1 MSWDSVSRGS
11 AALALFWSDAEEYGR
26 DENTVMWRARYRTP
40 AKLPG
45 KDEPGAT
52 GICGACQPGG
62 RYLVKVMWRPLQAP
76 GIKVQGVRSN
86 WQFARQETHV
96 EKRSLSIRIWRDA
109 AEDAKKHL
117 AIAHSE
123 CAIAHEVHGA
133 DGEGKISDCL
143 LDHVG
148 SVEDGLDVDGL
159 LSGEVTLFTVHF
171 FPGMRLGEF
180 WPQGILADGAAAP
193 FLFVTI
199 AAQALESLMK
209 VNTAKYVHHNIGV
222 DAFGVVRERE
232 RGGIRVRLTDF
243 DMALKAEEDA
253 RSEGSPSN
261 LNAPPEWTEKAAFSE
276 NHPYTFDN
284 YQLANLLMEL
294 LTGMSMLEL
303 VYVSWKAIFQQ
314 FQYEALSGKDAWC
327 DAQGYRHHAS
337 LCDFH
342 HMRAVFG
349 FITRKF
355 KTNYRS
361 ISMYVNLASKKKEV
375 KLPVARKVWDN
386 MVRDFQE
393 FPAFMDVVG
402 SMLQSSP
409 EKRPANAQTVLETPA
424 FLDLLKA
431 VVGKATEM
439 AKQRG
444 LADEH
449 VVMSGPGQQSVG
461 ARFERTSGS
470 KCYFADAPDGPHRN
484 EVDTGVDVSATIC
497 RSLCEKDGGCANY
510 AVSAEGGCLVYTRTE
525 PEDFKL
531 EAAKFAP
538 QEFRAEGPDINGR
551 EIKNKTERLAAQ
563 RVNLKRDSG
572 REATENEDAGWKCYS
587 KAD

>member
-1 MSWDSVSRGS
+1 VSRGS
-11 AALALFWSDAEEYGR
+11 KALTLFWSDAKEHGH
-26 DENTVMWRARYRTP
+26 DENSATWRARYRKP
-40 AKLPG
+40 AALPG
-45 KDEPGAT
+45 EGQPGAT
-52 GICGACQPGG
+52 GICRACRDNGH
-62 RYLVKVMWRPLQAP
+62 YLVKVMWRPLQAD
-76 GIKVQGVRSN
+76 GIDLVAVPSN

-96 EKRSLSIRIWRDA
+96 ERTLLRAHIWRGA
-109 AEDAKKHL
+109 AEDAKKSL

-123 CAIAHEVHGA
+123 CVIAHEVHGA
-133 DGEGKISDCL
+133 AGKGKISDCL

-148 SVEDGLDVDGL
+148 SVEDGLDAYGP
-159 LSGEVTLFTVHF
+159 LSQEVTLFTVHF

-180 WPQGILADGAAAP
+180 WPQGIVADEAAVP
-193 FLFVTI
+193 LLFVTI
-199 AAQALESLMK
+199 ASQALESLMK
-209 VNTAKYVHHNIGV
+209 VNRAKYVHRHIGD
-222 DAFGVVRERE
+222 DAFGVVLE
-232 RGGIRVRLTDF
+232 RGGLRVRLTDF
-243 DMALKAEEDA
+243 GMALKAEEGA

-261 LNAPPEWTEKAAFSE
+261 LNAPPEWTEKEAFSKK
-276 NHPYTFDN
+276 HPYTFDN